1 MWNLMLMR
9 LYNTTIKSRKVQIC
23 KHWTSNVTVIKMNS
37 MCTNTDSFDINLFSP
52 VDKEKILEVI
62 NNRNTKDL
70 LQYSISEKRAQNLE
84 LHRANNGPFTSLED
98 LLQVK
103 NMNKKCTYNF
113 YKSIIL
119 GKKRIGPKKSM
130 SGLVIT
136 PKNIVNDQKDVNTA
150 LGIYVGYDMISW
162 SLLNRDCQVLQWS
175 FKCFPQKES
184 KENIHSIL
192 QTTIPIARKLPKAD
206 RYIMQE
212 ASIGHIQN
220 RKSYQHFAQQ
230 SLMSAIILSYLTMQ
244 DNQCND
250 IVKFVENNIFILR
263 QSVLRKV
270 YGLTLDKETIST
282 QYMLQKLLQESEL
295 VKTNEP
301 KVLIGRELKD
311 MYNAQN
317 SVYQEQIG
325 WSLLIS
331 LVFIEL
337 FVHKRSDMI
346 FREFPQRS

>member
-98 LLQVK
+98 LLQ
-103 NMNKKCTYNF
+103 
-113 YKSIIL
+113 
-119 GKKRIGPKKSM
+119 
-130 SGLVIT
+130 
-136 PKNIVNDQKDVNTA
+136 DVNTA